1 MITRRACLILAGAS
15 ASGLAPAASHEV
27 QPWPPG
33 QPVPEVQGTDVQGQS
48 WRLSQLKGRAVLLNF
63 WASWC
68 EPCRM
73 EMPTLQQLAD
83 IYGPDK
89 LVVLA
94 VNFKESPRQIARY
107 MQSTGMAL
115 PVLPDLQGDIA
126 ARFGVRV
133 FPTTVLVDVKGQIGQ
148 RVRGEMDWTGQEAAK
163 LVEALRR

>member
-1 MITRRACLILAGAS
+1 MITRRACLWLAGAS
-15 ASGLAPAASHEV
+15 ATGLGHAASYELER
-27 QPWPPG
+27 WPT
-33 QPVPEVQGTDVQGQS
+33 QQAVPDIQGTDLQGHS

-89 LVVLA
+89 LVVLT

-107 MQSTGMAL
+107 VQSTGMAL
-115 PVLPDLQGDIA
+115 AVLPDPQGEIA

-133 FPTTVLVDVKGQIGQ
+133 FPTTVLIDTRGQVRQ

-163 LVEALRR
+163 LVEALWR